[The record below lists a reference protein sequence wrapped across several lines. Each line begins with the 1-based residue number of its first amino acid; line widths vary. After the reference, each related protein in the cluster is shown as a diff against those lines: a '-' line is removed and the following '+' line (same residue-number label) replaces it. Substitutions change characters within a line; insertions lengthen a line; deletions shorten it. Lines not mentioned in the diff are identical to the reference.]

1 MHDLLYYG
9 FTGVPPAY
17 SCSAMYAGS
26 TGAKKGSLGPRVPS
40 KMPMVRHTNNH
51 WYRAR
56 VLREDT
62 KRVQIGELCCCQG
75 PYRCVCQLCVS
86 VRQGP

>member
-1 MHDLLYYG
+1 M
-9 FTGVPPAY
+9 
-17 SCSAMYAGS
+17 CAGS

-62 KRVQIGELCCCQG
+62 KRVQIGVLVPG
-75 PYRCVCQLCVS
+75 PLPLQNYMFLSGRVLV
-86 VRQGP
+86 